1 MQKVLNLNWQQN
13 IKVNEEFFVSS
24 CNFDAYNTLMK
35 HDWDRLIIIGD
46 GRSGKTTLA
55 KVWQKNQKGQS
66 CSSLHD
72 LNQKDYINNIVV
84 DNIENV
90 DVYDLLHI
98 INYASEH
105 NIQLLMLASKY
116 PSFTLPD
123 LKSRL
128 NSTLKVM
135 IKFPDIELAKKL
147 IVKLFADKQIKIGS
161 EQVDYIVGDIDREY
175 DKIEYIVNYIDKM
188 AETLGK
194 KITLSTIKELMINY
208 TEKI

>member
-1 MQKVLNLNWQQN
+1 
-13 IKVNEEFFVSS
+13 
-24 CNFDAYNTLMK
+24 
-35 HDWDRLIIIGD
+35 
-46 GRSGKTTLA
+46 
-55 KVWQKNQKGQS
+55 
-66 CSSLHD
+66 
-72 LNQKDYINNIVV
+72 
-84 DNIENV
+84 
-90 DVYDLLHI
+90 
-98 INYASEH
+98 
-105 NIQLLMLASKY
+105 MLASKY